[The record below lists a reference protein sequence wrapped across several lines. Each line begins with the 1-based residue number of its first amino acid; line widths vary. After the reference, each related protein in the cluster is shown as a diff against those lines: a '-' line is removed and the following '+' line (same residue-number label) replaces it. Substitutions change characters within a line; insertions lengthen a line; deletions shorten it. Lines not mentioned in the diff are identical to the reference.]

1 MNATGH
7 VMKIECPFAHRH
19 SSSPQGNI
27 AQMDRRSGEFE
38 ILVADPAWA
47 LANVGKPAKQRAPQ
61 SGRTAEPE
69 IAAAGRERRRADQ
82 PLAEKIPW
90 RVTPKKAARAVG

>member
-1 MNATGH
+1 
-7 VMKIECPFAHRH
+7 
-19 SSSPQGNI
+19 
-27 AQMDRRSGEFE
+27 MDRRSGEVE

-61 SGRTAEPE
+61 SRRAAEPE

-82 PLAEKIPW
+82 GHQTH
-90 RVTPKKAARAVG
+90 RVCRRLQLLSRMDHHEQDNEQVFP